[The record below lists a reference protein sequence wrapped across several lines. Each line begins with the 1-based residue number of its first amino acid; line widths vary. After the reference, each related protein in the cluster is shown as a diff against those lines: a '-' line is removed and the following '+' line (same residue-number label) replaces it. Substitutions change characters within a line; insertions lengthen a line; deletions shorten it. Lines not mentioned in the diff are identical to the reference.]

1 MEHAAVGGDS
11 GGFREEVGLR
21 TEDLRLRT
29 GDYGLCFFAVET
41 FPETSLLF
49 EYNKTLFPIVV
60 FQQIIVHFYFLFIH
74 RYL

>member
-1 MEHAAVGGDS
+1 MEHAAVGGDP
-11 GGFREEVGLR
+11 GGFREEVGLG
-21 TEDLRLRT
+21 TMDF
-29 GDYGLCFFAVET
+29 GLFAVET